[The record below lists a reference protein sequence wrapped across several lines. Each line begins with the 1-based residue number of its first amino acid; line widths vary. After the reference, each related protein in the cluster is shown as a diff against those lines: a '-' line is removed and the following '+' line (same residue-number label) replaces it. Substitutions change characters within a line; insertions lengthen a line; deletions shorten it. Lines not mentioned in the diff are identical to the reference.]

1 MSQTQWTPEVRAI
14 WAKLEGF
21 QFDEDD
27 AVFGFEARL
36 AKENGWSREFASR
49 VIQEYRRFLLL
60 AMCAGHPVTPSDE
73 VDQAWHLHLV
83 YTRSYWE
90 RLCRDVLG
98 RPLHH
103 EPTKGGVDEGE
114 KFHAQYERT
123 LASYRRLFGEEPP
136 ADVWPDVRTCFKP
149 KRHERVDV
157 LRHWTLPKPEWIRRL
172 RPGHVL
178 LVASAML
185 VAFGVVGC
193 QEINVFDWRGPEF
206 LEFFGIGLLVALL
219 LSAITESAARK
230 KMLTTEPGEVPTDPY
245 EIAFL
250 GGGGRRMVDAAF
262 ASLYSRRLLT
272 FETPQNSPAKIG
284 SNEQADDAAIHPV
297 EARVRAALPRHRTAE
312 VRSVREALRPIT
324 EEMQQRLASRGL
336 VLRDQQVS
344 YLRFVAAFP
353 MLVMMT
359 AGVVKFLTGLSR
371 GKPVLFL
378 FFGLIVSV
386 IVLALRMKFVQRRTK
401 AGEAAWSQLRV
412 MQPPAEL
419 KSSMDFARM
428 EPAAAAL
435 AVAMIGSS
443 ALATPTYQPLYDTIH
458 RRGAGADSSG
468 GGCGSSGCGSS
479 GCGGGGCGGGGCGGC
494 GGGA

>member
-1 MSQTQWTPEVRAI
+1 M

-21 QFDEDD
+21 QFDEED
-27 AVFGFEARL
+27 AVFDFEARL

-60 AMCAGHPVTPSDE
+60 AMVAGHPVSPSDE

-103 EPTKGGVDEGE
+103 EPTKGGVDEGG
-114 KFHAQYERT
+114 KFPVQYERT
-123 LASYRRLFGEEPP
+123 LASYRRIFGEEPP
-136 ADVWPDVRTCFKP
+136 ADVWPDVSAGFAP
-149 KRHERVDV
+149 KRLQRVDV
-157 LRHWTLPKPEWIRRL
+157 LRHWTLPKPGWIRRL
-172 RPGHVL
+172 RPRHVL
-178 LVASAML
+178 MAATAVL

-206 LEFFGIGLLVALL
+206 LEFYGVGMIVALVV
-219 LSAITESAARK
+219 SIIGESAARK
-230 KMLTTEPGEVPTDPY
+230 KMETVEPSEVPTDPY

-262 ASLYSRRLLT
+262 AALYARNQLT
-272 FETPQNSPAKIG
+272 LDTPKNSPAKIG
-284 SNEQADDAAIHPV
+284 STARTTDEPLHPV
-297 EARVRAALPRHRTAE
+297 EAKVRAALPGSRTTE
-312 VRSVREALRPIT
+312 VRSVRETLRPVT

-336 VLRDQQVS
+336 VLRDKQRSHLQ
-344 YLRFVAAFP
+344 FVAAFP
-353 MLVMMT
+353 ILLLMTTGVM
-359 AGVVKFLTGLSR
+359 KFIVGLNR
-371 GKPVLFL
+371 GKPVMFL
-378 FFGLIVSV
+378 VFFLIASV
-386 IVLALRMKFVQRRTK
+386 IILALRLTFLRRRTQ
-401 AGEAAWSQLRV
+401 AGEAAWSQLKV
-412 MQPPAEL
+412 MQPPSHL

-468 GGCGSSGCGSS
+468 GGCGSSGCGSG

-494 GGGA
+494 GGGD